1 MRVSSEG
8 NDKARAPEDELPID
22 INYVKFTDWLLDRQK
37 VKPNW
42 RDSLRNIQ
50 QKVWSNRMKVEN
62 EIASQRAQFNF
73 AAVFIFGSV
82 KTLKYAWLGL

>member
-50 QKVWSNRMKVEN
+50 QKVRD
-62 EIASQRAQFNF
+62 
-73 AAVFIFGSV
+73 
-82 KTLKYAWLGL
+82 KTKKLIHD

>member
-8 NDKARAPEDELPID
+8 NDKPRAPEDELPID

-50 QKVWSNRMKVEN
+50 QKVRSELTWWVQN
-62 EIASQRAQFNF
+62 
-73 AAVFIFGSV
+73 
-82 KTLKYAWLGL
+82 

>member
-50 QKVWSNRMKVEN
+50 QKVRDKMKKL
-62 EIASQRAQFNF
+62 IHD
-73 AAVFIFGSV
+73 
-82 KTLKYAWLGL
+82 

>member
-1 MRVSSEG
+1 VPVAADKMRVSSEG

-50 QKVWSNRMKVEN
+50 QKVRD
-62 EIASQRAQFNF
+62 
-73 AAVFIFGSV
+73 
-82 KTLKYAWLGL
+82 KTKKLIHD